1 MAEAKVV
8 QVLVEIS
15 HGKLME
21 FVDFVDRINGDVK
34 KVDMHAEP
42 VPGSL
47 PETAAGALNLVCFI
61 AIFFSFLFMA
71 RK

>member
-1 MAEAKVV
+1 
-8 QVLVEIS
+8 
-15 HGKLME
+15 ME
-21 FVDFVDRINGDVK
+21 FMDFVDRINGDVK